1 MTKLFEASA
10 FVALCIVF
18 YWYIFRH
25 LRRERIAEFKEKQ
38 AALKHSFRFDV
49 KGLIAEEIRR
59 LRCVTS
65 QVRELPAQT
74 GTRKLA
80 VFHKKIQEMATYLDE
95 EIAFIVQTDGERNC
109 LEIRVDDE
117 IYYVMIVYE
126 EKSKRVRFFQ
136 WIKSREHRLLLR
148 RGATTLYES
157 SDLRLVFKMLVRSML
172 HDMRRKHIFKEERF
186 IDPLICKE

>member
-1 MTKLFEASA
+1 MTKLVEASA

-25 LRRERIAEFKEKQ
+25 LRSERVAEFKEKR

-49 KGLIAEEIRR
+49 KGLIAEEMRR

-65 QVRELPAQT
+65 QACVLPAQT
-74 GTRKLA
+74 GARKLA
-80 VFHKKIQEMATYLDE
+80 VFRKKIQEMATYLDE
-95 EIAFIVQTDGERNC
+95 EINLLVAADGERNC
-109 LEIRVDDE
+109 LEIRIDDE
-117 IYYVMIVYE
+117 IYYVMIVCE

-136 WIKSREHRLLLR
+136 WKKSREHRLLLR

-172 HDMRRKHIFKEERF
+172 HDMRRKQIFKEERF
-186 IDPLICKE
+186 VDSLACKE